1 MFIDFLDFFIPPL
14 LVYFIYSKLHVSW
27 FCNFCTPS
35 TFIPTSTVIR
45 EMRVDNIGSFQDKL
59 VESKYKYFFW
69 TGDSPLTTL
78 VTLQL
83 VVAKWSGAML
93 THQMH

>member
-1 MFIDFLDFFIPPL
+1 MMCFQALPIPNEYWAQNENVSLDN
-14 LVYFIYSKLHVSW
+14 V
-27 FCNFCTPS
+27 
-35 TFIPTSTVIR
+35 
-45 EMRVDNIGSFQDKL
+45 GSFQDKL
-59 VESKYKYFFW
+59 VESKNKYSFW
-69 TGDSPLTTL
+69 TDDSPLTTL

>member
-1 MFIDFLDFFIPPL
+1 MYVLGSYGMKFF
-14 LVYFIYSKLHVSW
+14 F
-27 FCNFCTPS
+27 
-35 TFIPTSTVIR
+35 
-45 EMRVDNIGSFQDKL
+45 GSFQDRL
-59 VESKYKYFFW
+59 VGSKYKYFFW
-69 TGDSPLTTL
+69 TDDSPLTTL